1 MAGFKGKYQYA
12 VDEKGR
18 ISLPVKLRKNLSEA
32 ANNSFVVTKGYN
44 NCLVLFPNDD
54 WIVLEKRMLLELD
67 AFNPEHLSFRRSI
80 LEWANDVKLDGQ
92 QRIMIP
98 QDLLDIADIKTTV
111 LIVGQLDTI
120 ELWNPEK
127 YAQYKQTIE
136 PHYETIAAK
145 VMGRKAVEQ

>member
-1 MAGFKGKYQYA
+1 MSGFKGKYQYA

-32 ANNSFVVTKGYN
+32 ANNSFVVTKGLGG
-44 NCLVLFPNDD
+44 CLVLYPNDD
-54 WIVLEKRMLLELD
+54 WNELEKRMRVELNP
-67 AFNPEHLSFRRSI
+67 FNPEDLSFRRSI

-98 QDLLDIADIKTTV
+98 QELLDVANIKTTV
-111 LIVGQLDTI
+111 LIVGNLETI

-145 VMGRKAVEQ
+145 VMGGKAVEQ